1 MGNRKSWQIL
11 SEGITMIIFDCYV
24 LAKSML
30 EENGLSES
38 EWDIEKGI
46 EITIKGRIDMI
57 NEGWQ
62 EKSKIIN
69 RFLPWAVFWIAE
81 DKE

>member
-1 MGNRKSWQIL
+1 
-11 SEGITMIIFDCYV
+11 MIIFDCYV

-57 NEGWQ
+57 NEG
-62 EKSKIIN
+62 
-69 RFLPWAVFWIAE
+69 
-81 DKE
+81 